1 MPPPSPYSAVLLALI
16 CLIRLRRMRRHYAI
30 LQGEDGTESF
40 VAAVSR
46 QIDEVER
53 LRGQVDRSRRQVEEL
68 RVDLGDAI
76 RHVAVVRYDAF
87 NDMGGRQSFSA
98 ALLDDSGDGL
108 VVSSINGRTETRT
121 YAKGVKG
128 GRATPRCR
136 PRRSRSSD
144 TRSAADQPT
153 RLGSDDRS
161 PADSLRLPRPRGDV
175 HRGRVAGVAGSE
187 HSAELVPVQL
197 GHRRTGCGA
206 YRRADGAMVPFENSL
221 EGSVSATLDTLA
233 TGTALMITAEV
244 RLPVAFSLL
253 VQPGVALADVT
264 TVTTHPHA
272 HAQCRRWLTRAPAAG
287 RLHDR
292 GLDGSRCSHRR

>member
-1 MPPPSPYSAVLLALI
+1 MAARQIAFGAFVGTPPAKLAAVDWTDVFSDLSTQTVAWIAVGAAAVAVLGVLLALI
-16 CLIRLRRMRRHYAI
+16 CLIKLRRMRRHYVI

-46 QIDEVER
+46 QLDEVER

-128 GRATPRCR
+128 GR
-136 PRRSRSSD
+136 SD
-144 TRSAADQPT
+144 AS
-153 RLGSDDRS
+153 LS
-161 PADSLRLPRPRGDV
+161 PEEEQVIGYAQRG
-175 HRGRVAGVAGSE
+175 
-187 HSAELVPVQL
+187 
-197 GHRRTGCGA
+197 
-206 YRRADGAMVPFENSL
+206 
-221 EGSVSATLDTLA
+221 
-233 TGTALMITAEV
+233 GTAN
-244 RLPVAFSLL
+244 
-253 VQPGVALADVT
+253 
-264 TVTTHPHA
+264 
-272 HAQCRRWLTRAPAAG
+272 
-287 RLHDR
+287 
-292 GLDGSRCSHRR
+292 